1 MKAKKKAGGK
11 TMPIPHERF
20 AHMLTALLGHIRGL
34 NRERSI
40 RTQDFATY
48 RIQRHAAGE
57 ILDESTALE
66 IADALYRLR
75 ALYCEEALRHTLP
88 NRREKASEL
97 QDAENAQMLVDLY
110 GYDAASA
117 MQAIAGNPRNVERD
131 SLARTQRNRIKKA
144 RLLGVGPE
152 WKAIVAAAKK
162 RKKPEE

>member
-97 QDAENAQMLVDLY
+97 QDAENAQEVAHVSPA
-110 GYDAASA
+110 GRCAFPAAPGRRA
-117 MQAIAGNPRNVERD
+117 AVQAPRRY
-131 SLARTQRNRIKKA
+131 
-144 RLLGVGPE
+144 P
-152 WKAIVAAAKK
+152 
-162 RKKPEE
+162 